1 MSDLIALIG
10 SSLTAAKGLF
20 ELALTANNAAMIKQV
35 SDLTLQLAQT
45 QNEVAQMLTELR
57 LLKAEQEEQE
67 KNPLR
72 YDGLVYRDTGDYPYC
87 PACYDSHRKRIHLS
101 SFPHLVDGKTGFECP
116 ICHAWFEKAR

>member
-10 SSLTAAKGLF
+10 SSLTAAKSLF
-20 ELALTANNAAMIKQV
+20 ELAQTLNNAAMVKLV

-45 QNEVAQMLTELR
+45 QNGAAQMITELR

-72 YDGLVYRDTGDYPYC
+72 YDGVVYRDTENYSYC
-87 PACYDSHRKRIHLS
+87 PACYDDRRKRIHLT
-101 SFPHLVDGKTGFECP
+101 SFSMVDDRMGFECP
-116 ICHAWFEKAR
+116 ICHAEFEESP